1 MKKIWKRI
9 GCIALAA
16 LTATSTL
23 QGNMTKMVLA
33 DETSSVKKEGYEN
46 GNGLSLSK
54 LGSYIT
60 GTSNKDG
67 GVSEIISYDSKNNKA
82 WVVNGAT
89 GLIDIIDLSNITS
102 AVSSEMPATSID
114 VKAIVEGKVDGFAYG
129 DMTSVSVHSESGYVA
144 VALQEEA
151 YDKNGYAVILKTDG
165 TFAAM
170 FEAGIQPDM
179 VTFTPDGSKML
190 IANEGEPRNGYGD
203 GVVDPCGSVT
213 IVAINTDD
221 VTQSTVKTVG
231 FEKFDASRNELVNA
245 GVMLAK
251 DINPS
256 NDLEPEYIAATNE
269 VAYVA
274 LQEAN
279 AIAILDL
286 TSGEFTKV
294 SPLGYKDL
302 SVEANAIDLVE
313 DGTYAA
319 KNYIDTVGAYMPD
332 GISVYST
339 NGKTYILTANEGDS
353 REWGDEDAQT
363 EYKNEKKENLTAMD
377 STVAEDI
384 RIIKTKVVDGTP
396 DGKNVLFGARSF
408 SIFEV
413 REAGFACV
421 YDSANDFEKLTAKYL
436 PEYFNISNDDNEVD
450 SRSQKKGPEP
460 EAVVVGQV
468 DGKNY
473 AFVALERIGGI
484 MVYDI
489 TDPANAV
496 YVNYINTRNFNED
509 PDRIGEDIEFL
520 KGDVAPECMYFISA
534 DVSPSKTPILLSAF
548 EVSGTVAAYAVDEVP
563 EKMES
568 ITDVENND
576 VNGSTDSGTVDNES
590 ADNEVQAPKT
600 GDETNIFFI
609 LAFVVCGI
617 GCVLC
622 GYFYKKKVT
631 SHRI

>member
-1 MKKIWKRI
+1 MFFFWFDENLSDNILVQEAFYNQCFNKIIETGYCDMTIFFGKSKLRRETIVYELETRNSPLAVLFKKSYSRSIEE
-9 GCIALAA
+9 
-16 LTATSTL
+16 AT
-23 QGNMTKMVLA
+23 TKLVEVL
-33 DETSSVKKEGYEN
+33 EKIVWEEKKVDSYSEFAIVYYIYK
-46 GNGLSLSK
+46 SLS
-54 LGSYIT
+54 T
-60 GTSNKDG
+60 
-67 GVSEIISYDSKNNKA
+67 
-82 WVVNGAT
+82 
-89 GLIDIIDLSNITS
+89 
-102 AVSSEMPATSID
+102 
-114 VKAIVEGKVDGFAYG
+114 
-129 DMTSVSVHSESGYVA
+129 
-144 VALQEEA
+144 
-151 YDKNGYAVILKTDG
+151 
-165 TFAAM
+165 
-170 FEAGIQPDM
+170 
-179 VTFTPDGSKML
+179 
-190 IANEGEPRNGYGD
+190 
-203 GVVDPCGSVT
+203 
-213 IVAINTDD
+213 
-221 VTQSTVKTVG
+221 
-231 FEKFDASRNELVNA
+231 
-245 GVMLAK
+245 
-251 DINPS
+251 
-256 NDLEPEYIAATNE
+256 
-269 VAYVA
+269 
-274 LQEAN
+274 
-279 AIAILDL
+279 
-286 TSGEFTKV
+286 
-294 SPLGYKDL
+294 
-302 SVEANAIDLVE
+302 
-313 DGTYAA
+313 
-319 KNYIDTVGAYMPD
+319 
-332 GISVYST
+332 
-339 NGKTYILTANEGDS
+339 
-353 REWGDEDAQT
+353 
-363 EYKNEKKENLTAMD
+363 NEKKENLTAMD

-413 REAGFACV
+413 TEAGFACV